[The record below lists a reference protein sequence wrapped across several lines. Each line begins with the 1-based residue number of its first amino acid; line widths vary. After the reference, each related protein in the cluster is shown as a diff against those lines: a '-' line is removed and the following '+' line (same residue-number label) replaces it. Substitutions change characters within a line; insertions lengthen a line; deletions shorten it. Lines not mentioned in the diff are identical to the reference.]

1 MIPKKYLKITA
12 IKYIIFC
19 FCWYKYC

>member
-1 MIPKKYLKITA
+1 MIPKNYLKITA

-19 FCWYKYC
+19 FCW